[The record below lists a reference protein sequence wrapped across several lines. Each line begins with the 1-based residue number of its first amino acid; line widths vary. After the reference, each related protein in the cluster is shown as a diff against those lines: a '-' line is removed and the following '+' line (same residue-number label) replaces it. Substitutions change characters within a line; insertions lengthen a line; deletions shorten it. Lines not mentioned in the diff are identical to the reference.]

1 MPQLL
6 SGRLPSVKIGIPSY
20 SEDLATLSVVGISSL
35 DKISVGGSI
44 GEDGQYL
51 VSTGIGLTWK
61 TLTNED
67 LSVVRTT
74 FDYVATAGQTTF
86 ELEYT
91 VGYADVFVNGV
102 LLAPSEYTASNG
114 SSIILSEPLFFN
126 DTVQIV
132 AYNPYAVISKVGS
145 ISVGGTTGNYGQ
157 YLKSTGVGLE
167 WEDFPTLRTEDNF
180 TATAGQTTFSVAYNV
195 GFVDVF
201 VNGVRL
207 TKSEYTAL
215 DGSNIIFGDPLFA
228 NDTVDILKYN
238 TTSSGGSGGFVET
251 DTLSS
256 VIIRG
261 AEASTGI
268 QVGISTIKEVYT
280 DVIRRKTDSSTNT
293 KIGLDSKSL
302 KLYAGN
308 GTSAKVTINGGVGI
322 NTSLNV
328 AGIATFNQDVIVGS
342 DQSTGIVLTSPNG
355 TKFRLV
361 VDDLGNLSTMAV

>member
-44 GEDGQYL
+44 GADGQYL

-61 TLTNED
+61 TLSNED
-67 LSVVRTT
+67 LSVVRTSY
-74 FDYVATAGQTTF
+74 DYAATAGQTTF
-86 ELEYT
+86 NLEYT
-91 VGYADVFVNGV
+91 VGYVDVFVNGV
-102 LLAPSEYTASNG
+102 LLATSEYTATNG
-114 SSIILSEPLFFN
+114 TSIVLSEALFVN

-132 AYNPYAVISKVGS
+132 AYNPYTVISTSGA
-145 ISVGGTTGNYGQ
+145 ISAGGTTGNYGQ
-157 YLKSTGVGLE
+157 YLMSTGVGLE
-167 WEDFPTLRTEDNF
+167 WEDFPTLRTEENF
-180 TATAGQTTFSVAYNV
+180 TATAGQTTFSVTYNV

-207 TKSEYTAL
+207 TTSEYTAS
-215 DGSNIIFGDPLFA
+215 DGSNITLGESLFA
-228 NDTVDILKYN
+228 NDTVDIIKYN
-238 TTSSGGSGGFVET
+238 TTSSGGGSAET
-251 DTLSS
+251 DTLNS
-256 VIIRG
+256 VVIRG
-261 AEASTGI
+261 AETAAGI
-268 QVGISTIKEVYT
+268 QVGISTVTEIYT
-280 DVIRRKTDSSTNT
+280 DIIRRRTDNSTNT
-293 KIGLDSKSL
+293 KIGLDNRSL

-308 GTSAKVTINGGVGI
+308 GVSAKVTINGGVGI

-328 AGIATFNQDVIVGS
+328 VGVATFNQDVTVGS

-361 VDDLGNLSTMAV
+361 VDNSGNLSTTAV